1 MLRYF
6 CFIFLISFNLSL
18 FSQSYIGFGA
28 DNFNGVHGILTNPA
42 NIADSRSLVDINLAS
57 ASIFTTNSYFE
68 LDYYGLLVDDEIEF
82 EEQSTRV
89 GVDRINYGA
98 LNIDILG
105 PSVLISLSDKHS
117 IALSTRA
124 RGIANI
130 NNADGE
136 VVNFFENEDIRE
148 ITEPLIANDV
158 NASAIVNTW
167 IEYGIT
173 YARVLNDNKRHF
185 LKGGA
190 TLKYLSGYGS
200 GQGETDD
207 VLLAYSPNNNAVDNV
222 LFRGDVSYNYSSN
235 LDSNE
240 NFIPFEGD
248 DNFEFKE
255 TTWGVGLDLGLV
267 YEYRP
272 NHRQNISRS
281 NVKEQVVIRHKSTYK
296 YKVGLSILD
305 IGALNYRDSR
315 EANANLNDINIDTL
329 LDGDFDEEVKPA
341 LGVTDQ
347 LVDQRILLPTTI
359 RADIDIKLK
368 DKFYL
373 NTTSRLSLY
382 SKNNTRANRTVN
394 QVTVSPRYETKWFT
408 AFSPITYTQFGGV
421 QWGLGGRLG
430 PIFIGSSGAI
440 SHILIDNQTR
450 AFDVYAGIKIPIFH
464 KTPKP
469 RAEDDPTGGYK
480 SDCNGCLEK
489 DKKQPTKPLGH
500 YNGLVK

>member
-158 NASAIVNTW
+158 NTSAIVNTW

-190 TLKYLSGYGS
+190 TLKY
-200 GQGETDD
+200 
-207 VLLAYSPNNNAVDNV
+207 
-222 LFRGDVSYNYSSN
+222 
-235 LDSNE
+235 
-240 NFIPFEGD
+240 
-248 DNFEFKE
+248 
-255 TTWGVGLDLGLV
+255 LV